1 MDRGNHDQQSAA
13 TERCDGC
20 DRGIGLVY
28 LDAATS
34 FDVWLND
41 SVGSDQPAPSHGQY
55 HFCGT
60 CAYEVV
66 VLVDEHFEE
75 DYEMPLS
82 CEFCGDPTGSIPA
95 QFAYRPHGTDTTIA
109 HPVCSSC
116 LPIVQQF
123 CEQIPED
130 QPDGD
135 TYTPREPSNRLYTDA
150 KDSVFRYAKPYNQ
163 LTAGDRFVL
172 EARQRATEDFPEQR
186 LKIAAS
192 IADRGRDPED
202 SFEAPLSD
210 MRVFCGNWI
219 GIQPTNAVLELDYGT
234 STRQLRI
241 RFDDAAAPDNRYR
254 SFEGYVTHVAPP
266 SAEPARHTS
275 S

>member
-1 MDRGNHDQQSAA
+1 MSRGNRDQQS
-13 TERCDGC
+13 TVDERCDGC
-20 DRGIGLVY
+20 DRGIDQVY
-28 LDAATS
+28 LDAGTS

-41 SVGSDQPAPSHGQY
+41 AARSDQPAPSHGQY

-60 CAYEVV
+60 CVFEVLG
-66 VLVDEHFEE
+66 LVDEHFEA
-75 DYEMPLS
+75 DYEMPMS
-82 CEFCGDPTGSIPA
+82 CEFCGEPTGSIPA
-95 QFAYRPHGTDTTIA
+95 QFTYQPHGTDTTIA
-109 HPVCSSC
+109 HFVCSSC

-135 TYTPREPSNRLYTDA
+135 TYKPREPSDRPYTDA
-150 KDSVFRYAKPYNQ
+150 KDAVFRYAKPYNQ
-163 LTAGDRFVL
+163 LMAGDRFVL

-192 IADRGRDPED
+192 IADRGRNPED

-210 MRVFCGNWI
+210 IRVLCGNWI
-219 GIQPTNAVLELDYGT
+219 GIQPTDGTLELDYGT
-234 STRQLRI
+234 GTRQLRI

-254 SFEGYVTHVAPP
+254 SFEGYVTQIAPP
-266 SAEPARHTS
+266 TERTHRRPA
-275 S
+275 